1 MRKHY
6 IDNLRWM
13 VILLLIPYHAAMA
26 WNVWGEPNYIYFEG
40 NAVISS
46 IVVFLSPYFMPLMF
60 LLAGIS
66 TKFSLQKRTVRQY
79 ILERLKKLLVP
90 FASGTI
96 FMMPLMTYLANK
108 FNYGYTGNVF
118 PHYTVFFTRFTDLTG
133 ADGGFSVGQFWFIL
147 YLFFISLIALGII
160 LLQRKMIPQKNIA
173 LSLALIC
180 LLGLPLPF
188 FGDLLSI
195 GGKSLAEYTYIFLIG
210 FYIFSND
217 CVIGKIEKRKWVFLA
232 VGVSASVLNVYMF
245 IYSNM
250 QAPFLNTIAKYVSEW
265 FMMLSLLG
273 IGKRHLN
280 FSGKISK
287 YLSKQSYAFYIFHFI
302 WVVWFQYL
310 LFPVYSGNTSLLY
323 ILPVLLSYGATW
335 LCCEICSRVHFFS
348 FLS

>member
-118 PHYTVFFTRFTDLTG
+118 QHYTVFFTRFTDLTG

-160 LLQRKMIPQKNIA
+160 LLQRKMIPPKKYRT
-173 LSLALIC
+173 LAC
-180 LLGLPLPF
+180 P
-188 FGDLLSI
+188 DLFTGASAAVFRRPAFDRRKKPRRVHLYFS
-195 GGKSLAEYTYIFLIG
+195 YWFL
-210 FYIFSND
+210 
-217 CVIGKIEKRKWVFLA
+217 
-232 VGVSASVLNVYMF
+232 
-245 IYSNM
+245 
-250 QAPFLNTIAKYVSEW
+250 
-265 FMMLSLLG
+265 
-273 IGKRHLN
+273 
-280 FSGKISK
+280 
-287 YLSKQSYAFYIFHFI
+287 
-302 WVVWFQYL
+302 YL
-310 LFPVYSGNTSLLY
+310 LK
-323 ILPVLLSYGATW
+323 
-335 LCCEICSRVHFFS
+335 
-348 FLS
+348 